1 MMTPFGID
9 GGTHDT
15 RTEEGSFPTT
25 LTLDGGSSGTA
36 SKNYIQRKYNSRAI
50 TLDGKIKFP
59 MTGQPYYPSNFL
71 N

>member
-1 MMTPFGID
+1 MMTPFGTD

-36 SKNYIQRKYNSRAI
+36 RKKLHTVRIIA
-50 TLDGKIKFP
+50 GP
-59 MTGQPYYPSNFL
+59 
-71 N
+71 